1 MRAVALAAA
10 ALTLA
15 VSACAPATEG
25 SQSSGSSRPGAADV
39 DVDTAKLRD
48 LKDDAGIAAC
58 APGDASQVEGG
69 LPSVT
74 LPCLGGGPDVNLAT
88 LRGPMVVNL
97 WAVWCTPCRQE
108 LPILQRFQEKHG
120 ATVPMLGIDYNDTQ
134 PEQALGLA
142 KETGVTYPLL
152 ADPQARLDFK
162 APFPSLRGLP
172 FLALV
177 DADGK
182 VVHQEFVVIESLGQL
197 EDLVEKHLGVTL

>member
-10 ALTLA
+10 ALAL
-15 VSACAPATEG
+15 VLSGCAPSTDGAE
-25 SQSSGSSRPGAADV
+25 SSGSSRPGGANV
-39 DVDTAKLRD
+39 DVDTPKLREI
-48 LKDDAGIAAC
+48 KDGAGIAAC
-58 APGDASQVEGG
+58 APGDASQVEDG

-97 WAVWCTPCRQE
+97 WAVWCTPCRHE
-108 LPILQRFQEKHG
+108 LPILQKFEEKHG
-120 ATVPMLGIDYNDTQ
+120 STVPMLGIDYNDTQ
-134 PEQALGLA
+134 PEQALRLA

-152 ADPQARLDFK
+152 ADPQARLDYK
-162 APFPSLRGLP
+162 SPFPSLRGLP

-197 EDLVEKHLGVTL
+197 EDLVEKHLGVSL

>member
-10 ALTLA
+10 TLA
-15 VSACAPATEG
+15 LALSACAPGTDG
-25 SQSSGSSRPGAADV
+25 SETSGSSRPGAANV
-39 DVDTAKLRD
+39 DVDTPKLRD
-48 LKDDAGIAAC
+48 IKADAGIAAC
-58 APGDASQVEGG
+58 APGDASQVKGG

-74 LPCLGGGPDVNLAT
+74 LPCLGGGPDVNLAS

-97 WAVWCTPCRQE
+97 WAVWCTPCRKE
-108 LPILQRFQEKHG
+108 LPILQKFQEKHG
-120 ATVPMLGIDYNDTQ
+120 DKVPMLGVDYNDTQ

-142 KETGVTYPLL
+142 KQTGVTYPLL
-152 ADPQARLDFK
+152 ADPQARLDYK
-162 APFPSLRGLP
+162 SPFPSLRGLP

-197 EDLVEKHLGVTL
+197 EDLVEKHLGVTM